1 MSFESYMECREYQA
15 INHKW
20 YKANHFVHESINY
33 LKQEVINEIP
43 ANRFVPTL
51 PCYILSLFYLFDI
64 ICSFWKKQKMYFDLE
79 QSSRIIVSKYY
90 VS

>member
-33 LKQEVINEIP
+33 L
-43 ANRFVPTL
+43 
-51 PCYILSLFYLFDI
+51 
-64 ICSFWKKQKMYFDLE
+64 
-79 QSSRIIVSKYY
+79 
-90 VS
+90 